1 MGLVRLGGHNERMGN
16 FVGDFLGEF
25 LGQYPHASCE
35 GDRARDHARHRAIY
49 VGGHFEPV
57 YSV

>member
-35 GDRARDHARHRAIY
+35 GDRARDSNRNWAILVERY
-49 VGGHFEPV
+49 L
-57 YSV
+57 